1 MCSTKTLLLLAMAPM
16 HAAMLGGCVRSTV
29 SPSMSSPAGIPP
41 AAAAPSIPSSIPAPA
56 SPVVSVPAAS
66 PALIESSLVNDW
78 KPQTKPRE
86 WKHIVL
92 HHTATDTG
100 SVESIHEAHLKNTDK
115 SGKPWL
121 GIGYHF
127 VIGNGQGMDDGTIE
141 PTFRWKQQMHGA
153 HAGASDPEF
162 NQLGVGI
169 CLVGNFEEQP
179 PSPAQIASTRRL
191 VTYLKREFRV
201 PEDRVIGHKDIR
213 ETECPGRLFPL
224 ADVAIDPRIPS
235 LAGRSGSH
243 PDDFAPIPV
252 TTLRPTTTSAP
263 AAVVADRPGSLRQ

>member
-1 MCSTKTLLLLAMAPM
+1 
-16 HAAMLGGCVRSTV
+16 
-29 SPSMSSPAGIPP
+29 
-41 AAAAPSIPSSIPAPA
+41 
-56 SPVVSVPAAS
+56 
-66 PALIESSLVNDW
+66 
-78 KPQTKPRE
+78 
-86 WKHIVL
+86 
-92 HHTATDTG
+92 
-100 SVESIHEAHLKNTDK
+100 
-115 SGKPWL
+115 
-121 GIGYHF
+121 
-127 VIGNGQGMDDGTIE
+127 
-141 PTFRWKQQMHGA
+141 MHGA

-252 TTLRPTTTSAP
+252 TTLRPMTTSAP